1 MKNLID
7 FKKFAINESEENKE
21 MFDRIPQAVLDN
33 IIDEAEGEAL
43 LVIKEKIPYLYSL
56 LSARAQS
63 RGLDLDR
70 FVSVKSRMRMM

>member
-7 FKKFAINESEENKE
+7 FKKFSINESEENKE

-33 IIDEAEGEAL
+33 FIDEAEGEAIIA
-43 LVIKEKIPYLYSL
+43 IKEKVPYLYSL

-70 FVSVKSRMRMM
+70 LVSAKSRMRIM